1 MILLITDGALD
12 GFEKL
17 LCLCVWWSM
26 RDTEIVHLN
35 LRTHLSIL
43 DAFQEALGKTKFCFN
58 DRDFLFA
65 KSHSLRRLLFS
76 HYRLSK
82 TILPLGEI
90 YKPMNNL

>member
-1 MILLITDGALD
+1 
-12 GFEKL
+12 
-17 LCLCVWWSM
+17 M

-35 LRTHLSIL
+35 LSINYSDLAWLWTHLSIL